1 MKQRKAK
8 TGGLEKA
15 PTRGR
20 EQGKRTFLV
29 LLQMVQESKKGREES
44 ERHLGKMLVS
54 KLFKT
59 MLVRTGRRGCFLVLV
74 SRPPPQETSLC
85 FYGDFS
91 FLVLGEVPFSAFTT
105 PFSW

>member
-1 MKQRKAK
+1 MKQRQAK
-8 TGGLEKA
+8 PGGLEKA

-20 EQGKRTFLV
+20 EQGKGPFWFYCKWFKRARK
-29 LLQMVQESKKGREES
+29 EGR
-44 ERHLGKMLVS
+44 RARDTLGRRLVS
-54 KLFKT
+54 KPLK
-59 MLVRTGRRGCFLVLV
+59 MALVRTRRRGCFLVPV